1 MIQQWKTIKE
11 FEEAPEDGISMINF
25 MQMRKASMEG
35 GGYQILQ
42 IMLDRLYNIK
52 LHSYLVTN

>member
-1 MIQQWKTIKE
+1 MMITKWQTLEE

-35 GGYQILQ
+35 GGLL
-42 IMLDRLYNIK
+42 M
-52 LHSYLVTN
+52 